1 MKLLRLTAAVL
12 ATLGLVLT
20 LGGWA
25 ANQRA
30 ANMDAEMR
38 EGILRQAVDIAQT
51 TNTELA
57 RKLTFTAADKTL
69 RPSKGSVS
77 K

>member
-1 MKLLRLTAAVL
+1 MI
-12 ATLGLVLT
+12 TLGLVMT
-20 LGGWA
+20 LGWWT

-51 TNTELA
+51 INTELA
-57 RKLTFTAADKTL
+57 RKLTFTAADKGT
-69 RPSKGSVS
+69 PAF
-77 K
+77 